1 MPEHAHADQATEA
14 APAAAPERLPARMTP
29 AALALGLQ
37 RSAGNAAT
45 ARLLSRFASPAP
57 RTTAS
62 GQDDSALTYQ
72 RHAGPVYVRDI
83 RDPDP
88 TKHEHSTGIAADDVM
103 QGMLGDCYFLSPVA
117 AVARI
122 KPERIHRLIR
132 GPVDTWADGTR
143 IFEVDLYEGH
153 WYGNSRRTFRVSD
166 RFVSTAGG
174 GSRYAQPGDVAAGGG
189 AEIWVMLLEK
199 AWAALRGGYDQ
210 AHAGQ
215 MGDGITAITGDDYT
229 NREISG
235 RSDDRMFSEIA
246 ECVRDGKPVTI
257 QTKQTFT
264 ADEMAEAR
272 DIEYTIHAQHAYN
285 IAGVNAEH
293 RTIDIMN
300 PHGRNHLVGF
310 PLVRVRHFFDWY
322 VMGDRSLR

>member
-1 MPEHAHADQATEA
+1 MPEHEHADAQPAEAVATA
-14 APAAAPERLPARMTP
+14 APARAAGPLTP
-29 AALALGLQ
+29 VELALSLQ

-45 ARLLSRFASPAP
+45 ARLLARIASPAP
-57 RTTAS
+57 RTSAS
-62 GQDDSALTYQ
+62 GQDDSALSYQ

-83 RDPDP
+83 RDPDRS
-88 TKHEHSTGIAADDVM
+88 KHEHATGIAADDVM

-166 RFVSTAGG
+166 RFVTTASG

-210 AHAGQ
+210 A
-215 MGDGITAITGDDYT
+215 DGGLMADGMTAITGEDT
-229 NREISG
+229 
-235 RSDDRMFSEIA
+235 DDRRS
-246 ECVRDGKPVTI
+246 
-257 QTKQTFT
+257 T
-264 ADEMAEAR
+264 ARATTASSAR
-272 DIEYTIHAQHAYN
+272 S
-285 IAGVNAEH
+285 
-293 RTIDIMN
+293 
-300 PHGRNHLVGF
+300 
-310 PLVRVRHFFDWY
+310 
-322 VMGDRSLR
+322 RSACATRSR